1 MAKSPESIQQEAQSF
16 IATLIEESGLTEE
29 AKAEHLTDYSQSI
42 NELFQIEVES
52 TDVKFTSAERSNM
65 AKDIRLIT

>member
-16 IATLIEESGLTEE
+16 IATLIEESGLAEK